1 MSSPA
6 DWWYKQEYS
15 YWFFFSCKHHFSGI
29 TQLVSHAMIYVV
41 HSIITVYLS
50 SQFSPLN
57 TCTFVLILS
66 CIHTFFGQAQK
77 NDFHLSSLL
86 LQESFLLQALGLLRW
101 WGTRKTEEH
110 FHWIVDEPLQSRQST
125 DHDDTWA
132 ETLPQTCGNKKK
144 ITTKITST
152 FFCIKKLSRDFIGSA
167 THHSMIGRENSRPP
181 PLDQSQAKRK
191 LVQSRFP
198 ALKLFTLSLGVLI
211 GCLRYFSMFW
221 LAFSIILVLAS
232 H

>member
-1 MSSPA
+1 
-6 DWWYKQEYS
+6 
-15 YWFFFSCKHHFSGI
+15 
-29 TQLVSHAMIYVV
+29 MIYVV

-101 WGTRKTEEH
+101 WRTRKTEEH
-110 FHWIVDEPLQSRQST
+110 FHWIVNEPLQSRQST

-132 ETLPQTCGNKKK
+132 ETLPQTCSNKKK

-167 THHSMIGRENSRPP
+167 THHSMIGRENSRSP
-181 PLDQSQAKRK
+181 PLDQSQAKPK

-221 LAFSIILVLAS
+221 LAFSIILILAS

>member
-1 MSSPA
+1 
-6 DWWYKQEYS
+6 
-15 YWFFFSCKHHFSGI
+15 
-29 TQLVSHAMIYVV
+29 MIYVV
-41 HSIITVYLS
+41 HLIITVYLS

-144 ITTKITST
+144 IATKITSI
-152 FFCIKKLSRDFIGSA
+152 FFCIRKLSRDFIGSA

-181 PLDQSQAKRK
+181 PLDQSQAKPK

-198 ALKLFTLSLGVLI
+198 ALKLFTLSLWVLI
-211 GCLRYFSMFW
+211 GYLRYFYMFW
-221 LAFSIILVLAS
+221 LDFSIILVLA
-232 H
+232 

>member
-1 MSSPA
+1 
-6 DWWYKQEYS
+6 
-15 YWFFFSCKHHFSGI
+15 
-29 TQLVSHAMIYVV
+29 MIYVV
-41 HSIITVYLS
+41 HVIITVYLS

-66 CIHTFFGQAQK
+66 CIHTFFGQVQK

-152 FFCIKKLSRDFIGSA
+152 FFCIKKWSRDFIGSA

-181 PLDQSQAKRK
+181 PLDQSQAKPK

-198 ALKLFTLSLGVLI
+198 ALKLFTLSLWVLI
-211 GCLRYFSMFW
+211 GYLRYFSMFW
-221 LAFSIILVLAS
+221 LAFSIILVLA
-232 H
+232 

>member
-1 MSSPA
+1 
-6 DWWYKQEYS
+6 
-15 YWFFFSCKHHFSGI
+15 
-29 TQLVSHAMIYVV
+29 MIYVV

-66 CIHTFFGQAQK
+66 CIHTFFGLAQK

-198 ALKLFTLSLGVLI
+198 ALKLFTLSLWVLI
-211 GCLRYFSMFW
+211 GCLRHFSMFW

>member
-1 MSSPA
+1 
-6 DWWYKQEYS
+6 
-15 YWFFFSCKHHFSGI
+15 
-29 TQLVSHAMIYVV
+29 MIYVV

-57 TCTFVLILS
+57 TCTFVLILI

-101 WGTRKTEEH
+101 WGTWKTEEH

-144 ITTKITST
+144 NYNKNYINILLHKEIKSRLHWFCYTPLHDWSRKLSSSSSWPITSQT
-152 FFCIKKLSRDFIGSA
+152 KTCSITLSRA
-167 THHSMIGRENSRPP
+167 
-181 PLDQSQAKRK
+181 
-191 LVQSRFP
+191 
-198 ALKLFTLSLGVLI
+198 
-211 GCLRYFSMFW
+211 
-221 LAFSIILVLAS
+221 
-232 H
+232 

>member
-1 MSSPA
+1 
-6 DWWYKQEYS
+6 
-15 YWFFFSCKHHFSGI
+15 
-29 TQLVSHAMIYVV
+29 MIYVV

-66 CIHTFFGQAQK
+66 CIHTFFGLAQK

>member
-1 MSSPA
+1 
-6 DWWYKQEYS
+6 
-15 YWFFFSCKHHFSGI
+15 
-29 TQLVSHAMIYVV
+29 MIYVV

>member
-1 MSSPA
+1 
-6 DWWYKQEYS
+6 
-15 YWFFFSCKHHFSGI
+15 
-29 TQLVSHAMIYVV
+29 MIYVV

-101 WGTRKTEEH
+101 WGTWKTEEH

>member
-1 MSSPA
+1 
-6 DWWYKQEYS
+6 
-15 YWFFFSCKHHFSGI
+15 
-29 TQLVSHAMIYVV
+29 MIYVV

-86 LQESFLLQALGLLRW
+86 LQESFLLQALGLLWW
-101 WGTRKTEEH
+101 WGTWKTEEH

-181 PLDQSQAKRK
+181 PLDQSQAKSK

-198 ALKLFTLSLGVLI
+198 ALKLFTLSLWVLI
-211 GCLRYFSMFW
+211 GCLRHFSMFW
-221 LAFSIILVLAS
+221 LAFSIILVLA
-232 H
+232 

>member
-1 MSSPA
+1 
-6 DWWYKQEYS
+6 
-15 YWFFFSCKHHFSGI
+15 
-29 TQLVSHAMIYVV
+29 MIYVV

-152 FFCIKKLSRDFIGSA
+152 FFCIKKLSRNFIGSA

-181 PLDQSQAKRK
+181 PLDQSQAKSK

-198 ALKLFTLSLGVLI
+198 ALKLFTLSLWVLI
-211 GCLRYFSMFW
+211 GCLRHFSMFW
-221 LAFSIILVLAS
+221 LAFSIILVLA
-232 H
+232 

>member
-86 LQESFLLQALGLLRW
+86 LQESFLLQALGLLWW
-101 WGTRKTEEH
+101 WGTWKTEEH

-181 PLDQSQAKRK
+181 PLDQSQAKPK

-198 ALKLFTLSLGVLI
+198 AFKLFTLSLWVLI
-211 GCLRYFSMFW
+211 GCLRHFSMFW
-221 LAFSIILVLAS
+221 LAFSIILVLA
-232 H
+232 

>member
-1 MSSPA
+1 
-6 DWWYKQEYS
+6 
-15 YWFFFSCKHHFSGI
+15 
-29 TQLVSHAMIYVV
+29 MIYVV
-41 HSIITVYLS
+41 HVIITVYLS

-132 ETLPQTCGNKKK
+132 ETLPQTCGDKKNYNKNYINILLHKK
-144 ITTKITST
+144 IKSRLHWFCYTPLHDWSRKLSSPSSWPITSQT
-152 FFCIKKLSRDFIGSA
+152 KTCSITLSRA
-167 THHSMIGRENSRPP
+167 
-181 PLDQSQAKRK
+181 
-191 LVQSRFP
+191 
-198 ALKLFTLSLGVLI
+198 
-211 GCLRYFSMFW
+211 
-221 LAFSIILVLAS
+221 
-232 H
+232 

>member
-1 MSSPA
+1 MI
-6 DWWYKQEYS
+6 QTRVQLLI
-15 YWFFFSCKHHFSGI
+15 FFSCKHHFSGI
-29 TQLVSHAMIYVV
+29 TQLFSHAMIYVV

-110 FHWIVDEPLQSRQST
+110 FHWIVDEPLQRRQST

-144 ITTKITST
+144 NYNKNYINILLHKEIKSRLHWFCYTPLHDWSRKLSSPSSWPITSQT
-152 FFCIKKLSRDFIGSA
+152 KTCSITLSRA
-167 THHSMIGRENSRPP
+167 
-181 PLDQSQAKRK
+181 
-191 LVQSRFP
+191 
-198 ALKLFTLSLGVLI
+198 
-211 GCLRYFSMFW
+211 
-221 LAFSIILVLAS
+221 
-232 H
+232 